1 MLKIFAVVL
10 LATSMSAGSV
20 YARVYGGIPMGR
32 AHFPTCPAGL
42 VKAMGVCRAA
52 DGSSMSPTVSKRPIL
67 PHLRRGLQGA
77 GSRICEPTPQHLAV
91 ACCANSSVTLFG

>member
-32 AHFPTCPAGL
+32 GHFPTAPRALSKQWVYAARRMDPVCHQL
-42 VKAMGVCRAA
+42 CQSDRYCHTFDGVCREQARVSVSQRHSTLRSHAA
-52 DGSSMSPTVSKRPIL
+52 PIH
-67 PHLRRGLQGA
+67 P
-77 GSRICEPTPQHLAV
+77 
-91 ACCANSSVTLFG
+91 